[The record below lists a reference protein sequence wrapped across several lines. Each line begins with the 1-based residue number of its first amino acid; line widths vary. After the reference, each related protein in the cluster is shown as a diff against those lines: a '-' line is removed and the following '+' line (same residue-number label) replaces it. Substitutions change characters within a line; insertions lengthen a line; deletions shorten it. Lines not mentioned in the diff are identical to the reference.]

1 MRHRW
6 TRVACAAIWLA
17 AGAAI
22 AGADQGFSGNLSGT
36 QEVPPNASPG
46 TGRGFVILD
55 AAEAQITVLL
65 NFSALGANAT
75 AGHIHGPAPIGVN
88 GPIIFNLSPPPV
100 MAGAITPQTFA
111 VTPQQVADLKAGLW
125 YFNIHTSTFPGGEI
139 RGQIAP
145 AQSFTATLSGTQE
158 VPPNASTATGYG
170 IAVLDNAETT
180 IAVAL
185 GFSGLTTNAIAGHIH
200 GPAPAGTNAPV
211 LFNLSPPATMTG
223 SVTPALFAITPTQIA
238 DLKNGLYY
246 FNVHS
251 GTFPGGE
258 IRGQMSKAQYFHSQ
272 TFSGANEV
280 PPNASPGTGNGT
292 VTLENFETTITAF
305 LRFSGLTGNAT
316 AGHIHGPAPAGTNA
330 PVIFNMAPPAA
341 TSGTA
346 GPTSFAITPAQVTDL
361 KNQLHYFNIHTA
373 MFPGGEIRGQI
384 TTLVVPVGLSGF
396 DVK

>member
-1 MRHRW
+1 MRLRS
-6 TRVACAAIWLA
+6 TRAAWAAAWLL

-36 QEVPPNASPG
+36 QEVPPNASVG

-55 AAEAQITVLL
+55 AAESQITVLL
-65 NFSALGANAT
+65 NFTALSANAT
-75 AGHIHGPAPIGVN
+75 AGHIHGPAPIGTN
-88 GPIIFNLSPPPV
+88 APIIFDLSPPPV

-111 VTPQQVADLKAGLW
+111 VTAQQVADLKAGLW
-125 YFNIHTSTFPGGEI
+125 YFNIHTSMFPGGEI

-145 AQSFTATLSGTQE
+145 AQSFTATLSGAQE

-185 GFSGLTTNAIAGHIH
+185 SFSALTTAAVAGHIH
-200 GPAPAGTNAPV
+200 GAAAAGSNAPV
-211 LFNLSPPATMTG
+211 LFNLSPPASTSG
-223 SVTPALFAITPTQIA
+223 AVTPALFAITPTQIA
-238 DLKNGLYY
+238 DMKNGLYY

-251 GTFPGGE
+251 STFPGGE

-272 TFSGANEV
+272 AFSGANEV
-280 PPNASPGTGNGT
+280 PPNASPGMGNGT
-292 VTLENFETTITAF
+292 VTLENFETTITVF
-305 LRFSGLTGNAT
+305 MRFSGLTANAI

-330 PVIFNMAPPAA
+330 PVIFNMSPPAA

-346 GPTSFAITPAQVTDL
+346 GPTSFTITPAQVTDL
-361 KNQLHYFNIHTA
+361 RNQLHYFNIHTST
-373 MFPGGEIRGQI
+373 FPGGEIRGQI
-384 TTLVVPVGLSGF
+384 TTVVVPVGLSGF
-396 DVK
+396 EVK